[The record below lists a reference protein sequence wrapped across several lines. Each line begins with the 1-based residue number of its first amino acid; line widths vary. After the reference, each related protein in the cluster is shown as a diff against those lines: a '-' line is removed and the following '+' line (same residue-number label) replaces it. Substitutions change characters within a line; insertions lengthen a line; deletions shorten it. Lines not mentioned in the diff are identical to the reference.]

1 MPHDSYISTTD
12 WLFGILALLAILF
25 YGGAVFHSNRKSHLR
40 KWPRRRIVLWIAGVL
55 ASASAVVGP
64 LAELSH
70 GYFTWHMLGHL
81 LLGMLGPLLLALAAP
96 MTLLLRTLPVR
107 QARKVSTLLKSRLAG
122 FYTHP
127 VTASILNIGG
137 LWLLY
142 TTGLF
147 AAMHHHLWLHILIH
161 FHVFV
166 AGYLFTI
173 SLLYIDPVSRRYS
186 YRFRTVVF
194 IVALAGHGILSKF
207 LYAYPPAGVPVEEAR
222 AGAMLMY
229 YGGDA
234 VDLVLIILLFR
245 SWYHSAKRQQTHIT
259 PTSDGHVYTNETTQN
274 APANY

>member
-1 MPHDSYISTTD
+1 MPYDAYLHATD
-12 WLFGILALLAILF
+12 WLFGTLALLAILL
-25 YGGAVFHSNRKSHLR
+25 YGGAVFHCNRQKRLR
-40 KWPRRRIVLWIAGVL
+40 KWPYKRTVLWIAGVFV
-55 ASASAVVGP
+55 SVSAVVGP
-64 LAELSH
+64 LVELSH
-70 GYFTWHMLGHL
+70 THFTWHMLGHL

-107 QARKVSTLLKSRLAG
+107 QARKVSSLLKCRLAG

-127 VTASILNIGG
+127 VVSSFLNIGG

-147 AAMHHHLWLHILIH
+147 SAMHHHLWLHIVIH
-161 FHVFV
+161 LHVFV

-173 SLLYIDPVSRRYS
+173 SLLYIDPASRRYS
-186 YRFRTVVF
+186 YRYRTAVF

-207 LYAYPPAGVPVEEAR
+207 LYAYPPTGVPIEEAR

-234 VDLVLIILLFR
+234 VDLVIIILLFS
-245 SWYHSAKRQQTHIT
+245 SWYHSSKRQPTHV
-259 PTSDGHVYTNETTQN
+259 TSTSTSHAHANETTQN
-274 APANY
+274 APVS

>member
-1 MPHDSYISTTD
+1 MPHDSYISATD
-12 WLFGILALLAILF
+12 WLFGMLALLAILF
-25 YGGAVFHSNRKSHLR
+25 YGVAVFHSNRQSRLR

-55 ASASAVVGP
+55 VSASAVVGP

-70 GYFTWHMLGHL
+70 DFFTWHMVGHL

-96 MTLLLRTLPVR
+96 MTLWLRTLPVR
-107 QARKVSTLLKSRLAG
+107 QARKVSHLLKSRLAG

-147 AAMHHHLWLHILIH
+147 AAMHHHLWLHVLIH
-161 FHVFV
+161 VHVFV

-207 LYAYPPAGVPVEEAR
+207 LYAYPPAGVPIEEAH

-234 VDLVLIILLFR
+234 VDLVIIILLFR
-245 SWYHSAKRQQTHIT
+245 SWYHSAKRQQTHI
-259 PTSDGHVYTNETTQN
+259 PSTSDGYVYSNETTQN
-274 APANY
+274 APTG

>member
-1 MPHDSYISTTD
+1 MPHDAYISATD
-12 WLFGILALLAILF
+12 WLFGTLALLAILL
-25 YGGAVFHSNRKSHLR
+25 YGVGIFHSNRQKRLR
-40 KWPRRRIVLWIAGVL
+40 KWPRRRIVLWVAGVL
-55 ASASAVVGP
+55 ASVSTVVGP

-70 GYFTWHMLGHL
+70 DQFTWHMFGHL

-96 MTLLLRTLPVR
+96 MTLVLRTLPVR
-107 QARKVSTLLKSRLAG
+107 QARKVSRLLKSRLAG
-122 FYTHP
+122 FSTHP
-127 VTASILNIGG
+127 IIASILNIGG

-161 FHVFV
+161 IHVFV

-186 YRFRTVVF
+186 YRYRTAVF

-207 LYAYPPAGVPVEEAR
+207 LYAYPPAGVPIEEAR
-222 AGAMLMY
+222 VGAMLMY

-245 SWYHSAKRQQTHIT
+245 SWYHSAKRQQTHI
-259 PTSDGHVYTNETTQN
+259 PSTSDGHVYMNETTQN
-274 APANY
+274 APAG

>member
-1 MPHDSYISTTD
+1 MPHDAYISATD
-12 WLFGILALLAILF
+12 WLFGTLALLAILL
-25 YGGAVFHSNRKSHLR
+25 YGVGIFHSNRQKRLR
-40 KWPRRRIVLWIAGVL
+40 KWPRRRIVLWVAGVL
-55 ASASAVVGP
+55 ASVSTVVGP

-70 GYFTWHMLGHL
+70 DHFTWHMFGHL

-96 MTLLLRTLPVR
+96 MTLVLRTLPVR
-107 QARKVSTLLKSRLAG
+107 QARKVSRLLKNRLAG
-122 FYTHP
+122 FSTHP
-127 VTASILNIGG
+127 IIASILNIGG

-147 AAMHHHLWLHILIH
+147 ATMHHHLWLHILIH
-161 FHVFV
+161 IHVFV

-186 YRFRTVVF
+186 YRYRTAVF

-207 LYAYPPAGVPVEEAR
+207 LYAYPPAGVPIEEAR

-234 VDLVLIILLFR
+234 VDLVIIILLF
-245 SWYHSAKRQQTHIT
+245 SNWYHSAKRQQTHVT
-259 PTSDGHVYTNETTQN
+259 PTTTSHAHANETTQN
-274 APANY
+274 APAS

>member
-1 MPHDSYISTTD
+1 MPHDAYLSATD
-12 WLFGILALLAILF
+12 WLFGTLTVIAVLL
-25 YGGAVFHSNRKSHLR
+25 YGGAVFHSNRQRRLR
-40 KWPRRRIVLWIAGVL
+40 KWPRRRTVLWIAGVF
-55 ASASAVVGP
+55 ASVSAVAGP

-70 GYFTWHMLGHL
+70 DQFTWHMLGHL

-107 QARKVSTLLKSRLAG
+107 QARKVSRLLKSRLAG

-127 VTASILNIGG
+127 VVASILNIGG

-147 AAMHHHLWLHILIH
+147 AVMHHHLWLHIVIH
-161 FHVFV
+161 IHVFV

-186 YRFRTVVF
+186 YRYRTAVF
-194 IVALAGHGILSKF
+194 IVALAGHGILSKL
-207 LYAYPPAGVPVEEAR
+207 LYAYPPAGVPIEEAR

-234 VDLVLIILLFR
+234 VDLMMIILLFS
-245 SWYHSAKRQQTHIT
+245 SWYHSTKRQRSHI
-259 PTSDGHVYTNETTQN
+259 PSTSTRHAHANETTQN
-274 APANY
+274 APAS